1 MVLSYYKYKK
11 KGMWK
16 QLEKKLKIAL
26 IILIVLLI
34 AMIGFVGVYSKGL
47 ISYDSALPDYI
58 LSSEFT
64 GKRVSYFKVDDASED
79 KIYDKDGKEVEEIP
93 EDANKDD
100 YTTKSVKINPDENLT
115 KENYKKS
122 KEIFEGRLKDLGIEY
137 YDVRLNENTG
147 EMVVELEDNVIT
159 DTVLQYL
166 LAKGDFSFTDS
177 EDGTV
182 LLERSDIKNVSVVYG
197 NNETGAVIIYLDI
210 KFTDEGAKKLEEVSR
225 NYLKQEESDENTTD
239 SEGTTENEQKKV
251 TMSIE
256 GTEFLTSYFAEVM
269 TTGELTIAVGS
280 GTDDATIY
288 QYSTQAQVYAMLLN
302 NDEMPLTY
310 TIASTEYMTSNIDT
324 NTFYTIIGVIAALA
338 LILVIYMII
347 RFRLDGVICSLAFIS
362 AIAMLLI
369 MIRYTSTTISI
380 GGIAAMLALMSFDAY
395 FMIKILKSIKENPS
409 SENVSFITYG
419 AYLQKLDL
427 IIVLLIIAVVFT
439 FMPQVQVFS
448 IGMTLFY
455 GIVSLI
461 IANLLFM
468 RVMLASKYK
477 GSRS

>member
-1 MVLSYYKYKK
+1 M
-11 KGMWK
+11 
-16 QLEKKLKIAL
+16 EKKLKIAL

-34 AMIGFVGVYSKGL
+34 VIIGFIGVYSKDL

-58 LSSEFT
+58 LSSELT
-64 GKRVSYFKVDDASED
+64 GKRVTYFKTDDASED
-79 KIYDKDGKEVEEIP
+79 KIYDKDGNEVEEIP
-93 EDANKDD
+93 EDANEED
-100 YTTKSVKINPDENLT
+100 YTTESVKINPEENLT

-182 LLERSDIKNVSVVYG
+182 LLERSDLKDVSVVYG
-197 NNETGAVIIYLDI
+197 NDETGAVIIYLDI

-225 NYLKQEESDENTTD
+225 NYLKLEESDENTTD
-239 SEGTTENEQKKV
+239 SESTTENEQKQV

-324 NTFYTIIGVIAALA
+324 NTFYIIIGVVAGLA
-338 LILVIYMII
+338 LILIVYMII
-347 RFRLDGVICSLAFIS
+347 RFRLNGAICSIAFIS

-380 GGIAAMLALMSFDAY
+380 GGIMAMLVLMAFDAY
-395 FMIKILKSIKENPS
+395 FMTKILKSIKENPS
-409 SENVSFITYG
+409 LENVSFVTYG

-439 FMPQVQVFS
+439 FMPQVQIFS

-461 IANLLFM
+461 IANLVFM
-468 RVMLASKYK
+468 RAMLVSKYN